1 MVLWRAPDMFMRC
14 RNAAA
19 FFFFLFSPF
28 SVNRSAAGVAAA
40 AQSLLGVKNPFLV
53 FPPKFS
59 GKWEIE

>member
-1 MVLWRAPDMFMRC
+1 MFMRC